1 MVGFRYS
8 DSTSTKSM
16 SVIVPLTLAQQK
28 RIKRVRQLA
37 ILLDEAILIPGI
49 NKRIGLDP
57 IIGLIPGGGDTITM
71 LMSGYIVVE
80 AAMLGLP
87 KATLLQ
93 MVSNIVIDA
102 VAGTVPIVGDLFD
115 VVSKANMRNLKLLD
129 IHLAEPNFRAKSDK
143 LLVISIVAILAIII
157 VSFGLVVALIF
168 SLLKSLWG

>member
-1 MVGFRYS
+1 
-8 DSTSTKSM
+8 M
-16 SVIVPLTLAQQK
+16 SAIVNLTIAQQK
-28 RIKRVRQLA
+28 RIQRVRQLA

-71 LMSGYIVVE
+71 LMSGYIIVE

-102 VAGTVPIVGDLFD
+102 VVGTVPIVGDLFD

-129 IHLAEPNFRAKSDK
+129 VHLAEPNFRAKSDK